1 MSKQKKNN
9 GFKTLLL
16 LMGLGALVGCTKPE
30 DPNQNQNNPPQ
41 NDSIPETPVTPVK
54 PYDTIHYDWSTAQLY
69 AFTPHRDT
77 IRKHLAQPGL
87 KQLTLHLFKKNEI
100 NQVLDRT
107 TSTYRIIRISCD
119 SIQSAIGMDSTKIKL
134 YGTMKFKQIGEP
146 GYMPAD
152 EEEGIIALEKAQ
164 YLMQHGMNIITN
176 SKQH

>member
-1 MSKQKKNN
+1 MNKQNRKNN

-16 LMGLGALVGCTKPE
+16 LMGLGALVGCKKPPVPE
-30 DPNQNQNNPPQ
+30 PQ
-41 NDSIPETPVTPVK
+41 PTPTDTIPTTPVTPVK

-87 KQLTLHLFKKNEI
+87 EQLTLHLFASKQV
-100 NQVLDRT
+100 NQVLNHT
-107 TSTYRIIRISCD
+107 TSTYRIIRMSCD

-134 YGTMKFKQIGEP
+134 YGTMKVKQIGEP
-146 GYMPAD
+146 GYIPAD
-152 EEEGIIALEKAQ
+152 EEKGIIACKKAQ